1 MGAVVGVL
9 CCVTWVAGLVATIT
23 GHNQRM
29 EEREREAQKD
39 AEARK
44 RVCTKSRP
52 SVIVANAKF
61 SESLTK
67 LKGNISTMRVASILQ

>member
-1 MGAVVGVL
+1 MGAVVAVL
-9 CCVTWVAGLVATIT
+9 YGAALLASVVAGII

-29 EEREREAQKD
+29 QEREREAQKD

-44 RVCTKSRP
+44 RVCTTSRP
-52 SVIVANAKF
+52 SVIAANAKI